1 MIKRIKIE
9 SSKYF
14 IEYDPNKI
22 WDYKVFRGN
31 INNNSSNN
39 DENNVTNYVK
49 SNVMNDIVF
58 HIIENLE
65 SGNFIKGITLDNG

>member
-1 MIKRIKIE
+1 MMKRIKIE

-31 INNNSSNN
+31 INNSSNS

-65 SGNFIKGITLDNG
+65 NGNFIKGIYLISE

>member
-1 MIKRIKIE
+1 MMKRIKIE

-14 IEYDPNKI
+14 IEYDQNKI

-31 INNNSSNN
+31 INNSSNS

-65 SGNFIKGITLDNG
+65 NGNFIKGIYLISE

>member
-1 MIKRIKIE
+1 MMKRIKIE

-31 INNNSSNN
+31 INNNSSNS

-65 SGNFIKGITLDNG
+65 NGNFIKGIYLISE